1 MKKLDKLRDAQ
12 LVEIADLIRQYGK
25 AAYQESMLAWAYRV
39 TLRDQKPCF
48 CMAIFPSSSIISCI
62 ICANFRIF
70 EIHFTKGFPFSIMSS
85 FHS

>member
-39 TLRDQKPCF
+39 TLRDQKP
-48 CMAIFPSSSIISCI
+48 
-62 ICANFRIF
+62 
-70 EIHFTKGFPFSIMSS
+70 
-85 FHS
+85 